1 MQFESVT
8 TMMQVE
14 EGGRDVDLLH
24 AKIMQMKTAEAVAA
38 RQVQEQRSLED
49 AASKDA
55 LRLANDKLMDSQQQ
69 VRAFASQPLSE
80 WHVTCDIVSRSDLWK
95 GHSGN
100 RLTRSSSFAL
110 TCIALRSRPLPT
122 KCRLLNIYNGCRQC
136 TQRR

>member
-1 MQFESVT
+1 VEGRSQLQFEFVT

-55 LRLANDKLMDSQQQ
+55 LRVANDKLMDSQQQ
-69 VRAFASQPLSE
+69 VRGFALQPLS
-80 WHVTCDIVSRSDLWK
+80 
-95 GHSGN
+95 
-100 RLTRSSSFAL
+100 
-110 TCIALRSRPLPT
+110 
-122 KCRLLNIYNGCRQC
+122 
-136 TQRR
+136 